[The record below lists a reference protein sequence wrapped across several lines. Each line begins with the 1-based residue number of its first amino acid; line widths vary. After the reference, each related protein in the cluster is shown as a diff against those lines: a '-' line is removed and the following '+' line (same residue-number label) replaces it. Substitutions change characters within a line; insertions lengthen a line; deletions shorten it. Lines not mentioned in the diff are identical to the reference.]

1 MYRTL
6 LAARLGTVIFLVVF
20 AVLSFVVRASPK
32 AKLGVALLILL
43 SFFVD
48 ATISYV
54 RPQFERQ
61 EPSNSM
67 LAGVLKLSVLNS
79 TNTTQIRKLVMVVLT
94 GVLFVGVLAWLLR

>member
-20 AVLSFVVRASPK
+20 AVLSLVVRVSLK
-32 AKLGVALLILL
+32 ARLAVALLILL
-43 SFFVD
+43 SFLVD

-54 RPQFERQ
+54 HPQLERQ
-61 EPSNSM
+61 EHSNPM

-79 TNTTQIRKLVMVVLT
+79 TNTTQLRKLVMAVLT
-94 GVLFVGVLAWLLR
+94 GILFAGVLAWLLQ